1 MIKIMLVI
9 MLCITCLTFLIIFTF
24 FIKDVFW
31 KIRCGNIGDAIPYIL
46 LQMIV
51 FLLFCISLCRI
62 VSIVK
67 GV

>member
-9 MLCITCLTFLIIFTF
+9 MLGITCLTFLIIFTF

-46 LQMIV
+46 FQ
-51 FLLFCISLCRI
+51 LFCIMIVCLSLCKI
-62 VSIVK
+62 ASIVK